1 MTDDPRDI
9 LQNLIETCRDG
20 ETGYLHAATVA
31 DNSELKSYFQ
41 QQSLERARFRAELTD
56 AIKRL
61 GEPDPDTSG
70 STAAVLHRAWF
81 EAKNDFGGGD
91 HTLLESVEQGED
103 SAKQSYER
111 ALGAHPRL
119 SCCELSLV
127 TPPTLAEDVREVDHE
142 KAPFRSRG
150 RQMFALLNSEA
161 TKRDVDKWTEDL
173 LNRIQLCI
181 MHPHSVI
188 HQNNTPSEGAL
199 ELCEMGLGERRSL

>member
-1 MTDDPRDI
+1 LFALNKHFECYGDVSLT
-9 LQNLIETCRDG
+9 
-20 ETGYLHAATVA
+20 TGANRQHRKMLSVLGS
-31 DNSELKSYFQ
+31 DLRLF
-41 QQSLERARFRAELTD
+41 FREVCLMRRVGT
-56 AIKRL
+56 
-61 GEPDPDTSG
+61 
-70 STAAVLHRAWF
+70 
-81 EAKNDFGGGD
+81 
-91 HTLLESVEQGED
+91 
-103 SAKQSYER
+103 
-111 ALGAHPRL
+111 HPRL

-188 HQNNTPSEGAL
+188 HQNSAPSEGAL